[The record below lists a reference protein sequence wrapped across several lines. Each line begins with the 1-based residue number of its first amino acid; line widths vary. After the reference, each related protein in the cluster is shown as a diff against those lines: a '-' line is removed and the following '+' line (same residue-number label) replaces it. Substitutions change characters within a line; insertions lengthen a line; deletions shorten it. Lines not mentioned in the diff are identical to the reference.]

1 MCSVYSAGCSICCRA
16 EACSQLDVSWDSGDR
31 VIKFFSMW
39 LLLIHSSGRAYR
51 FICILQTVVVTIK
64 KDLAT
69 FYGAEQVIDWS
80 LKIDYFLTAA
90 CGLSWLN
97 VNYMQNETAIQRPDC
112 PNVWKW
118 ANLTHT
124 SCTQSPKHEGSS
136 VTSVPYNMLV
146 THTRARRVQV
156 RGQRVSRLQLE
167 QALPTQNPI
176 CHRMQKYNI

>member
-1 MCSVYSAGCSICCRA
+1 MHSS
-16 EACSQLDVSWDSGDR
+16 DSG
-31 VIKFFSMW
+31 S
-39 LLLIHSSGRAYR
+39 YY
-51 FICILQTVVVTIK
+51 K

-90 CGLSWLN
+90 CGLFWLN
-97 VNYMQNETAIQRPDC
+97 VNYMQNETAIQRLDC

-167 QALPTQNPI
+167 QALPTQKSNLSQNAEIQHLNRSSFCSAECWHLPADTWCGSSNTGI
-176 CHRMQKYNI
+176 G